1 MKRAKKPHY
10 TLEFKQDAVKLVL
23 EQGYT
28 HAQASESLGVSVSA
42 LRRWINAE
50 RRNSINPDQG
60 QSANAKAQLSLSE
73 HEELLRL
80 RKEVNRLKMER
91 EILKK
96 ATVFFIKES
105 E

>member
-1 MKRAKKPHY
+1 MKAVKKPYY
-10 TLEFKQDAVKLVL
+10 TLEFKQDAAKLVL

-28 HAQASESLGVSVSA
+28 PAQASASLGVSLSA

-50 RRNSINPDQG
+50 KGSGIEPTQRQ
-60 QSANAKAQLSLSE
+60 ATNAKTSLSLSE

-80 RKEVNRLKMER
+80 RKENAKLKMER

-96 ATVFFIKES
+96 ASAFFAQEMK
-105 E
+105 